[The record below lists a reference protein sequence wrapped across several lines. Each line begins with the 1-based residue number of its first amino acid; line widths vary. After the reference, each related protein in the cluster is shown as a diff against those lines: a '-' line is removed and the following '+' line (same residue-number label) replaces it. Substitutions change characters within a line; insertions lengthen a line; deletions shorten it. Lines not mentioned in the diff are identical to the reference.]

1 MKSGRNFL
9 QYLKSWFKRVQ
20 VYALVGKAGTGK
32 SFRAQL
38 IADKYK
44 INLILDDGILIKDN
58 SIICGKS
65 AKKEKHPLTAIRT
78 ALFDDPEHLKEMKK
92 TLEKENFDRI
102 LVIGTSIKMVNKIIR
117 RLSLPHIKRVIK
129 IEEIA
134 SQKEIDIARKSRERD
149 GRHIIPVPGIEV
161 RRNYSHIFID
171 SIKIFFKKRFSLNKK
186 QKIYEKSIVSP
197 EYHKKGKLS
206 ISESALS
213 QMILH
218 CVAEFDFRL
227 KVDRIILIRQ
237 VYGYI
242 LKIILKVPFGVE
254 LPGIIH
260 NMQNYIISN
269 IEKYTGITL
278 KEVNIIIGAIS

>member
-1 MKSGRNFL
+1 MKPRKNFL
-9 QYLKSWFKRVQ
+9 NQLKKWFKTIQ

-44 INLILDDGILIKDN
+44 IDLIIDDGILIRDN
-58 SIICGKS
+58 SIICGRS
-65 AKKEKHPLTAIRT
+65 AKKAEHPLTAIRT
-78 ALFDDPEHLKEMKK
+78 ALFDDPEHRKEMRKA
-92 TLEKENFDRI
+92 LEKENFDRI
-102 LVIGTSIKMVNKIIR
+102 LIIGTSARMVGKIVK
-117 RLSLPHIKRVIK
+117 RLNLPHIKKIIN

-134 SQKEIDIARKSRERD
+134 SQEEIDIARKSRERD

-171 SIKIFFKKRFSLNKK
+171 SIKVFFKKRFSLDK
-186 QKIYEKSIVSP
+186 QQKVYEKSIVAP
-197 EYHKKGKLS
+197 AYHKKGKLS
-206 ISESALS
+206 ISETALS
-213 QMILH
+213 QMVLH
-218 CVAEFDFRL
+218 CVAEFDPRL
-227 KVDRIILIRQ
+227 KVERIILIRQ

-260 NMQNYIISN
+260 NMQNYIIKN
-269 IEKYTGITL
+269 IEKFTGITL

>member
-1 MKSGRNFL
+1 MNKVSKLTEFL
-9 QYLKSWFKRVQ
+9 SSWFKKVQ

-44 INLILDDGILIKDN
+44 IDLIIDDGILIKDN
-58 SIICGKS
+58 TIVCGKS
-65 AKKEKHPLTAIRT
+65 AKKEKNPLTAIRT
-78 ALFDDPEHLKEMKK
+78 ALYDDTAHRREMRK
-92 TLEKENFDRI
+92 TLEKEKFDRI
-102 LVIGTSIKMVNKIIR
+102 LIIGTSHRMVHKIAR
-117 RLSLPHIKRVIK
+117 RLNLPHIKKIIN

-134 SQKEIDIARKSRERD
+134 SREEIELARKSREQE
-149 GRHIIPVPGIEV
+149 GKHIIPVPGIEV
-161 RRNYSHIFID
+161 RRNYSQIFID
-171 SIKIFFKKRFSLNKK
+171 SVKIFFKKRFSLEGN
-186 QKIYEKSIVSP
+186 QKVYEKSIVSP

-206 ISESALS
+206 ISEAALS

-218 CVAEFDFRL
+218 CVSEFDTRL
-227 KVDRIILIRQ
+227 KVDKIILIRQ

-242 LKIILKVPFGVE
+242 LKIILKVPFGIE

-260 NMQNYIISN
+260 NMQYYIIKN

>member
-1 MKSGRNFL
+1 MKSEKNL
-9 QYLKSWFKRVQ
+9 LYYLRKWFKKVQ
-20 VYALVGKAGTGK
+20 VYALLGKAGTGK

-44 INLILDDGILIKDN
+44 IDLIIDDGILIKDN
-58 SIICGKS
+58 SIVCGRS
-65 AKKEKHPLTAIRT
+65 AKKEKHPLAAIRT
-78 ALFDDPEHLKEMKK
+78 ALFDDPAHRKEVRKA
-92 TLEKENFDRI
+92 LEKEDFDRI
-102 LVIGTSIKMVNKIIR
+102 LIIGTSHRMVNKIVR
-117 RLSLPHIKRVIK
+117 RLNLPNIKKIIN

-134 SQKEIDIARKSRERD
+134 SQEEIDIARKSRERD

-171 SIKIFFKKRFSLNKK
+171 SIKIFFKKRFSLEKK
-186 QKIYEKSIVSP
+186 QKVYEKSIVAP
-197 EYHKKGKLS
+197 AYHKKGKLS
-206 ISESALS
+206 ISETALS
-213 QMILH
+213 QMVLH
-218 CVAEFDFRL
+218 CVAEFDSRL

-237 VYGYI
+237 IYGYI
-242 LKIILKVPFGVE
+242 LKIIVKVPFGVE

-260 NMQNYIISN
+260 NMQNYIIKN